1 MSPEALDASV
11 NLQDTESFKQIDM
24 YALAL
29 VLWEIA
35 SRCTAHDGKLY
46 LIFCMLIC
54 SPLSLEVLLSYT
66 H

>member
-11 NLQDTESFKQIDM
+11 NLQDPESFKQIDM

-35 SRCTAHDGKLY
+35 SRCPAHEGGKHVWEVKSHRLCNN
-46 LIFCMLIC
+46 I
-54 SPLSLEVLLSYT
+54 SLT
-66 H
+66 

>member
-35 SRCTAHDGKLY
+35 SRCPTYDGGMYEK
-46 LIFCMLIC
+46 
-54 SPLSLEVLLSYT
+54 
-66 H
+66 

>member
-11 NLQDTESFKQIDM
+11 NLQDLESFKQIDM

-35 SRCTAHDGKLY
+35 SRCPAHEGGMHGNVKPFSTGHVEY
-46 LIFCMLIC
+46 QVFCY
-54 SPLSLEVLLSYT
+54 E
-66 H
+66 

>member
-11 NLQDTESFKQIDM
+11 SLQDPESFKQIDM

-35 SRCTAHDGKLY
+35 SRCPANDGGMINKIEAIKNLVTD
-46 LIFCMLIC
+46 C
-54 SPLSLEVLLSYT
+54 STCVA
-66 H
+66 

>member
-24 YALAL
+24 YALGL

-35 SRCTAHDGKLY
+35 SRCSARGGKWSTY
-46 LIFCMLIC
+46 WMF
-54 SPLSLEVLLSYT
+54 SLHVKMGV
-66 H
+66 

>member
-11 NLQDTESFKQIDM
+11 NLHDTESFKQIDM

-35 SRCTAHDGKLY
+35 SRCPTHDGGMYAWEAKSHKVCNDNVFLT
-46 LIFCMLIC
+46 
-54 SPLSLEVLLSYT
+54 S
-66 H
+66 